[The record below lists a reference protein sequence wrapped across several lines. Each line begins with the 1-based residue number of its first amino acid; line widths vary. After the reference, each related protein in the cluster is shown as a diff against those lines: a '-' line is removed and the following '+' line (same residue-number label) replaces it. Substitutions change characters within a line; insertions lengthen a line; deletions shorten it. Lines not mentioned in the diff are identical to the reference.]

1 MNRFPP
7 DLPDP
12 DDEAPSSDFAHLLDE
27 FERGAA
33 SARQAA
39 RAAVTLSPGDRVR
52 GKVIA
57 IEADHA
63 LIDVGA
69 RSEATADLADFRNPE
84 GILRIAVGDVLDLFV
99 VEAGEQIVLAP
110 SLRADPKAGLAALR
124 EARAAGMPVSGRVTG
139 VNSGGLQV
147 DLGGVRGFCPVS
159 QIESGYCADASIYV
173 GRSLEFLVTA
183 LEEGRRSVVLS
194 RRQLL
199 RRKEEETATR
209 RLAELKPGHEL
220 EGTVRR
226 LEPFG
231 AFVDLGGV
239 EGMVHV
245 SEIRHGRIGHPRDV
259 LREGESVRV
268 LVLRIDQDKSG
279 RPRLALSIKAAAPDP
294 WSAIEARYAPG
305 TRVKGAVASLAD
317 FGAFVTLEP
326 GIDGLVHV
334 SEIAS
339 RRTER
344 VRDVLTLGQE
354 IEAIVLGVDAEK
366 KRISLSIRAAATAT
380 EDAAPSAEPPASA
393 PTPAAIAEEPTT
405 MAIALRKAAE
415 KAKQKQAR
423 GSTRA

>member
-1 MNRFPP
+1 MNRFPLDP
-7 DLPDP
+7 SDP
-12 DDEAPSSDFAHLLDE
+12 DDEAPSSEFAHRLEE
-27 FERGAA
+27 FERGPA
-33 SARQAA
+33 SARQAE
-39 RAAVTLSPGDRVR
+39 RAAVMLSPGAKVR

-57 IEADHA
+57 IAAGHA

-69 RSEATADLADFRNPE
+69 RSEASADLADFRNDD
-84 GILRIAVGDVLDLFV
+84 GSLRIAVGELLDLFV
-99 VEAGEQIVLAP
+99 VEAGEQIVLAA
-110 SLRADPKAGLAALR
+110 SVRGDPRAGLAALR
-124 EARAAGMPVSGRVTG
+124 DARAAGMPVSGRVTG

-147 DLGGVRGFCPVS
+147 DLAGVRGFCPVS
-159 QIESGYCADASIYV
+159 QIESGYCADPSVYV
-173 GRSLEFLVTA
+173 GRSLEFLVTG

-194 RRQLL
+194 RRQLV
-199 RRKEEETATR
+199 RRQEEEAAAR
-209 RLAELKPGHEL
+209 RLAELKPGDEL

-231 AFVDLGGV
+231 AFVDLGGI

-245 SEIRHGRIGHPRDV
+245 SEIRHGRIAHPRDV

-268 LVLRIDQDKSG
+268 RVLRIDQDKSG

-294 WSAIEARYAPG
+294 WAAIESRYPPG
-305 TRVKGAVASLAD
+305 TRVKGIVSSLAD

-334 SEIAS
+334 SEVAS

-354 IEAIVLGVDAEK
+354 VEAVVLGVDAEK
-366 KRISLSIRAAATAT
+366 KRISLSIRAAMAAA
-380 EDAAPSAEPPASA
+380 EDAAAAAELPPPA
-393 PTPAAIAEEPTT
+393 PAAIAEEPTT

-415 KAKQKQAR
+415 KASQKQAR
-423 GSTRA
+423 GPTEKK